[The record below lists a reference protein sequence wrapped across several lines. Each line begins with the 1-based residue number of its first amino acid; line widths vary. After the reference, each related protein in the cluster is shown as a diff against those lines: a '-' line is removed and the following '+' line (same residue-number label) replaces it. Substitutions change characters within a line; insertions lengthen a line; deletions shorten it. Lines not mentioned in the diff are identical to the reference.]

1 MTDHPRFSGIR
12 LGPAILHGVPVVLR
26 PPRIGDY
33 AQWRR
38 IRLRDR
44 RCIEPFWSSS
54 PLDWAARHS
63 GKQWVRE
70 CLMVRAQA
78 RAGRRLS
85 TVIDVDGRFA
95 GQIELVSIE
104 TDTGSAEMGLWVDA
118 DLARHGFG
126 GLAAS
131 LVLDFAFDVAGL
143 QRLTAPISPAN
154 IATSRGAALMG
165 FQREAMMTRY
175 FDVGGARRDHELWAI
190 TRESVPPNGF
200 TARWIERYDT
210 ERPAVTTPA
219 APSTSGDAPIPAT
232 TVLVA
237 TARYYAGRTLHM
249 LDPLRTPK
257 PIRLTEAEHPAL
269 VLRSRR
275 RADWAQWCA
284 ARLHSRDRL
293 DPRPGESDAAWAGE
307 HSRFRWW
314 RELLRARTGLHST
327 TGLVL
332 AIEVDGEYGGECRL
346 FDLDMFDRNAK
357 MFVWTDTSCDEKN
370 RLAATQLLLDYA
382 FAELGLCRIE
392 TAIELDD
399 PNAAEVAAR
408 VGMIREGRMHS
419 YVGASGRRADHDLWA
434 VTTPTD
440 QSSRGQV
447 SEPDVQ

>member
-1 MTDHPRFSGIR
+1 MTDHPPSLSDIR
-12 LGPAILHGVPVVLR
+12 LGPATLHGVIVVLR
-26 PPRIGDY
+26 PPRIADY

-38 IRLRDR
+38 IRLRDQR
-44 RCIEPFWSSS
+44 TIEPFWTSS

-70 CLMVRAQA
+70 CLVVRTQA

-85 TVIDVDGRFA
+85 TVIEVAGRFA
-95 GQIELVSIE
+95 GQIELVSIAP
-104 TDTGSAEMGLWVDA
+104 DTGSAELGLWVDA
-118 DLARHGFG
+118 DMARHGFG

-131 LVLDFAFDVAGL
+131 LILDFAFGAAGL

-165 FQREAMMTRY
+165 FRREAMMTRY

-190 TRESVPPNGF
+190 TREAVPPNGF
-200 TARWIERYDT
+200 TARWITRYDG
-210 ERPAVTTPA
+210 PVSA
-219 APSTSGDAPIPAT
+219 APATPSAPEGAPIPAT
-232 TVLVA
+232 IVLVA
-237 TARYYAGRTLHM
+237 TARYYAGRVLHM

-257 PIRLTEAEHPAL
+257 PIRLTDAEHPAL

-275 RADWAQWCA
+275 RGDWAQWCA
-284 ARLHSRDRL
+284 ARMHSRGRL
-293 DPRPGESDAAWAGE
+293 DPGPGESEAAWAAR
-307 HSRFRWW
+307 HSRSRWW
-314 RELLRARTGLHST
+314 RELLRARAGLHSP

-332 AIEVDGEYGGECRL
+332 AIEVDGAYFGEGRL

-357 MFVWTDTSCDEKN
+357 MFVWTDTTCAEPT
-370 RLAATQLLLDYA
+370 RVAATQLLLDYA
-382 FAELGLCRIE
+382 FAELGLCRVE

-399 PNAAEVAAR
+399 LGAAEVAAR

-419 YVGASGRRADHDLWA
+419 YVGATGRRADHDLWA

>member
-1 MTDHPRFSGIR
+1 
-12 LGPAILHGVPVVLR
+12 VLR

-38 IRLRDR
+38 IRLRDQHS
-44 RCIEPFWSSS
+44 IEPFWTSS
-54 PLDWAARHS
+54 PLNWTDRHS

-78 RAGRRLS
+78 RAGRRLP
-85 TVIDVDGRFA
+85 TVIEIDGRFA
-95 GQIELVSIE
+95 GQIELVSVE
-104 TDTGSAEMGLWVDA
+104 SGTGSAEMGLWVDA
-118 DLARHGFG
+118 DVARHGFG

-131 LVLDFAFDVAGL
+131 LMLDFAFDVARL
-143 QRLTAPISPAN
+143 QRITAPISPAN

-165 FQREAMMTRY
+165 FRREAMMTRY

-190 TRESVPPNGF
+190 TRDAVPPNGF
-200 TARWIERYDT
+200 AARWIERYDT
-210 ERPAVTTPA
+210 EQSAMPMPPGV
-219 APSTSGDAPIPAT
+219 PSISENASVPHT

-249 LDPLRTPK
+249 MDPLRTPK
-257 PIRLTEAEHPAL
+257 PIRLTDAEHPAL

-275 RADWAQWCA
+275 SADREQWCA
-284 ARLHSRDRL
+284 ARLHSRGRL
-293 DPRPGESDAAWAGE
+293 DPRPGEPEAAWAAQ

-314 RELLRARTGLHST
+314 RELLRARTGLPSSG
-327 TGLVL
+327 GLVL
-332 AIEVDGEYGGECRL
+332 AIEVDSGYRGEGRL
-346 FDLDMFDRNAK
+346 FDLDMFDHNAK
-357 MFVWTDTSCDEKN
+357 MFVWADTTCDEQT

-399 PNAAEVAAR
+399 RDAAEVAAR

-419 YVGASGRRADHDLWA
+419 YVGATGRRADHDLWA
-434 VTTPTD
+434 VTTAAD

-447 SEPDVQ
+447 PEPDVQ

>member
-1 MTDHPRFSGIR
+1 MTDHPPSLSDVR
-12 LGPAILHGVPVVLR
+12 LGPATLHGVIVVLR
-26 PPRIGDY
+26 PPRIADY
-33 AQWRR
+33 TQWRR
-38 IRLRDR
+38 IRLRDQR
-44 RCIEPFWSSS
+44 TIEPFWTSS

-70 CLMVRAQA
+70 CLMVRTQA

-85 TVIDVDGRFA
+85 TVIEVAGRFA

-104 TDTGSAEMGLWVDA
+104 PGAGSAELGLWVDA
-118 DLARHGFG
+118 DVARHGFG

-131 LVLDFAFDVAGL
+131 LILDFAFGAAGL

-165 FQREAMMTRY
+165 FRREAMMTRY

-190 TRESVPPNGF
+190 TKEAVPPTGF
-200 TARWIERYDT
+200 TARWITRYDGP
-210 ERPAVTTPA
+210 EPA
-219 APSTSGDAPIPAT
+219 AAAPGAPEGEPVAAT

-237 TARYYAGRTLHM
+237 TARYYAGRALHM
-249 LDPLRTPK
+249 LDPLRTPT
-257 PIRLTEAEHPAL
+257 PIRLTDAEHPAL
-269 VLRSRR
+269 VLRSRSR
-275 RADWAQWCA
+275 GDWAQWCA
-284 ARLHSRDRL
+284 ARMHSRGLL
-293 DPRPGESDAAWAGE
+293 DAGPGESEAAWAAR

-314 RELLRARTGLHST
+314 RELLRARAGLHSP

-332 AIEVDGEYGGECRL
+332 AIEVDGAYFGEARL

-357 MFVWTDTSCDEKN
+357 MFVWTDSACAEQT
-370 RLAATQLLLDYA
+370 RRAATQLLLDYA
-382 FAELGLCRIE
+382 FAELGLCRVE
-392 TAIELDD
+392 TAIELGDLG
-399 PNAAEVAAR
+399 AADIAAQ

-419 YVGASGRRADHDLWA
+419 YVGATGRRADHDLWA

-440 QSSRGQV
+440 QSPRGQV